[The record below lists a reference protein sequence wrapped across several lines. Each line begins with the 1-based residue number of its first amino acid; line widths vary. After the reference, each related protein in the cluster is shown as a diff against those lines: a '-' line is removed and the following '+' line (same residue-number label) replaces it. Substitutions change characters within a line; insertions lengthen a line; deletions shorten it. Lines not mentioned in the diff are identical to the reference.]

1 MKSSAIIIGVEPMFS
16 CNNES
21 VKSSASVW
29 CFDAQESQEKG
40 AAVGFLSLSC
50 SALFLLSTQ
59 KHILVF
65 SEP

>member
-29 CFDAQESQEKG
+29 CDARESQEKG